1 MEECNERFLGDDCMA
16 FGWFGQR
23 AKPKRKT
30 TAQQQYIYWGIKVYP
45 LYSRVGGWFL
55 RDNNLNVVLFST
67 KEQAENFLRGF
78 NYSEI
83 GMRGAEVEE
92 YDKRVYR

>member
-1 MEECNERFLGDDCMA
+1 MA

-23 AKPKRKT
+23 KKGKT
-30 TAQQQYIYWGIKVYP
+30 TARQQYIYWGIKVYP
-45 LYSRVGGWFL
+45 SYSRDVGWFL
-55 RDNNLNVVLFST
+55 RDNNSNVVLFAT
-67 KEQAENFLRGF
+67 EEQAEYFLRSF

-83 GMRGAEVEE
+83 GMRGAEVAE